1 VSIAIRGQISKAVRV
16 GLVSWLGSL
25 GAAAQ
30 AKAIEELLRIR
41 LLRRY
46 RADAIVAPHVADV
59 LALAPDDV
67 AQGIS
72 IADPRSIPSNPAF
85 VASGWSEH
93 MLLRYLLTLE
103 QCTAARVLDSC
114 CGLGWGSH
122 LVGAVAAALVG
133 VDLDAESIR
142 FCARRWGRDH
152 VRFQVGDVLDLP
164 FESGTFDVV
173 LCMDAIEHFA
183 PREGRRYLQELA
195 RVCRPGGLL
204 FGSSAFP
211 ETRWG
216 ADRLRARN
224 PHHLHIYTRAD
235 MLELLGTQFGGPC
248 RVTRHYFQA
257 TSQARS
263 CAAPK
268 AS

>member
-1 VSIAIRGQISKAVRV
+1 MDQ
-16 GLVSWLGSL
+16 VSWLGSVT
-25 GAAAQ
+25 AAAQ
-30 AKAIEELLRIR
+30 AKALEEWLRIR

-46 RADAIVAPHVADV
+46 RTDAVVGPHVAEV
-59 LALAPDDV
+59 MALAPSDV

-72 IADPRSIPSNPAF
+72 SVDPRSIPSNPAF

-93 MLLRYLLTLE
+93 MLLRYLLALE
-103 QCTAARVLDSC
+103 QCAGARVLDSC

-122 LVGAVAAALVG
+122 LIGAVSDALVG
-133 VDLDAESIR
+133 VDLDPDSVR
-142 FCARRWGRDH
+142 FCRQRWGRAG
-152 VRFQVGDVLDLP
+152 VRFEVGNVLELP

-183 PREGRRYLQELA
+183 ASDGRRYLRELA

-216 ADRLRARN
+216 ADRLCSEN
-224 PHHLHIYTRAD
+224 PHHLHIYTRLE
-235 MLELLGTQFGGPC
+235 MLELLGRTFGGPC

-257 TSQARS
+257 RS
-263 CAAPK
+263 ALAPTV
-268 AS
+268 S